1 MMKKW
6 KEQRVNII
14 LGSLPWN
21 TDIIDAFGNDMRSF
35 QSIL

>member
-14 LGSLPWN
+14 LGSFLGI
-21 TDIIDAFGNDMRSF
+21 DIIDAFGNDMRSF